1 MLAIGS
7 LILLLALLI
16 LFYEN
21 TNATRGYRLRSLQ
34 RERSQLLLELE
45 VVNMHIAEVQA
56 LENIQNDKRIQTML
70 PPKKVQYYKEP

>member
-16 LFYEN
+16 LFQEN

-34 RERSQLLLELE
+34 RERSHLLLELE

-56 LENIQNDKRIQTML
+56 LENIQNDKRIQSML